1 MLANELIDRLERLG
15 LLDQEIIEAL
25 REQLEQS
32 GTRIT
37 PEAVAKLL
45 VDNGQLTHFQA
56 TKLIGELRSG
66 EYEEP
71 VAEST
76 DDADLTAGIDEVEV
90 VVEEATE
97 AEPVEVFATPAFEA
111 EPVVVE
117 AAPVEVAA
125 VGVEAL
131 GAGVPDNTP
140 RERPTPS
147 RKKPEEP
154 KTVWDSF
161 KIYGYIAIIV
171 LLLLTLGAGIWM
183 LGREDADQFIARA
196 NDAYDNQNYPNA
208 QKHYL
213 TFLDNFGE
221 EHQYS
226 SLSRTRVTMT
236 ELYKAAEFKQEPEQA
251 VDLAKLKLPLI
262 AEEEG
267 MNEERGNL
275 AQLLVD
281 IAKNLASAAGR
292 AKDTPRK
299 QELLAKLDEQRELMA
314 NAVYMPASMR
324 TTLEAQILAVEEDR
338 ARVERDINRN
348 ISLDNAEASM
358 TDSLAEK
365 NTKAAYDTRT
375 ALLRNFPDLR
385 ENERLVKLILEASK
399 IQKGLV
405 ESSAKI
411 PDVSDGLAEDGE
423 VESVL
428 LTTLAGTVA
437 PELRGVTL
445 YFRAG
450 GSILAF
456 DGENGKLRWRKF
468 VGYSKELP
476 PIRLEDGVLLSESS
490 TLEVL
495 RCSEDDGS
503 VLWRTKIDEPFGQ
516 PVSDGDEIY
525 VSTESGR
532 VICLDVETGEA
543 KWVTQIPQNL
553 EVAPGVDDRAKRAY
567 VVGDHSNLYLLNT
580 RDGACLESFYV
591 GHEPGT
597 VSVPAVPLLG
607 HVFVIVNAGSD
618 YANLKVLRTDET
630 GGQLK
635 QTQSFRL
642 SGNVRVPPIIQG
654 RRLVVLTDLGEVVVY
669 DIEPTAERDQVAEAA
684 KLPPFYDQPTPT
696 QMAVGRSQMWITG
709 TRIGRYELQINTGR
723 VIRDWLKHEFDTFIG
738 EPYSTDDALVYA
750 RILRGTSAIRVTAAN
765 PKTGEEIWRT
775 DVGVPVAL
783 LTLPPGSGDLHSITT
798 QAALFNIDSEAEQVG
813 ATDGPIENPGKKSV
827 AIRFENPIAIDEN
840 RSLMLNQ
847 VDGQSI
853 IVYEPERE
861 LGMLRQLTMYFASG
875 KPRDGGLVAGG
886 GLFLPLDNG
895 RAVLVDWRTGKAI
908 GTPFQPASDPNKN
921 VNWTNSISLPSDPDQ
936 IVLADSRRKMYRLR
950 VGDQIRELASTDLEF
965 DLLDQIAGVDSTIV
979 AATAGPASDFVV
991 GFDIVSL
998 KPKFKTLLDG
1008 RVVWG
1013 PVSVGDIG
1021 VYQTDDSV
1029 LRGIDA
1035 EGKSLFQ
1042 IPLPDG
1048 LPVGKP
1054 IMSDGKVV
1062 LAGKSGWITVFDPA
1076 TGAVT
1081 GTLDLGQPISASPLV
1096 KEGILL
1102 VPGTEGVIYRAPL
1115 PVK

>member
-71 VAEST
+71 VAEAT
-76 DDADLTAGIDEVEV
+76 DDSDLTAGIDEAEV
-90 VVEEATE
+90 VVEEVV
-97 AEPVEVFATPAFEA
+97 AEPVEVLATPAFEA
-111 EPVVVE
+111 QPVVVE
-117 AAPVEVAA
+117 AAPVEVGPI
-125 VGVEAL
+125 GVEAL
-131 GAGVPDNTP
+131 GGGVPDGTP
-140 RERPTPS
+140 KERPTPA
-147 RKKPEEP
+147 RKRPEEP

-171 LLLLTLGAGIWM
+171 LLLLTLVAGWWI
-183 LGREDADQFIARA
+183 LGREDADAYIARA
-196 NDAYDNQNYPNA
+196 NDAYDNQNYPAA
-208 QKHYL
+208 QKAYM
-213 TFLDNFGE
+213 TFLDLFGE
-221 EHQYS
+221 EHQHS

-236 ELYKAAEFKQEPEQA
+236 QLYKAAEFKQEPEQA
-251 VDLAKLKLPLI
+251 VDLAKLELPSI

-348 ISLDNAEASM
+348 ISLDAAEASM
-358 TDSLAEK
+358 TDSLGEK
-365 NTKAAYDTRT
+365 DTKAAYDIRT
-375 ALLRNFPDLR
+375 ALLRDFPDLR
-385 ENERLVKLILEASK
+385 ENERLVKLILEASE
-399 IQKGLV
+399 IQQGLV
-405 ESSAKI
+405 ESSANI
-411 PDVSDGLAEDGE
+411 PEVSDGLADEGE
-423 VESVL
+423 VDSVL

-476 PIRLEDGVLLSESS
+476 PLRLEDGVLLSESS

-503 VLWRTKIDEPFGQ
+503 VLWRTKVGEPFG
-516 PVSDGDEIY
+516 PPISDGDEIY
-525 VSTESGR
+525 VSTDSGR

-543 KWVTQIPQNL
+543 KWVQQIPQNL
-553 EVAPGVDDRAKRAY
+553 DVAPGVDDRAKRAY

-597 VSVPAVPLLG
+597 VSVPPVPLLG

-618 YANLKVLRTDET
+618 YANLRVIRTDET

-642 SGNVRVPPIIQG
+642 AGNVRVPPIVQG
-654 RRLVVLTDLGEVVVY
+654 RRLIVLTDLGEVVVY
-669 DIEPTAERDQVAEAA
+669 DIEPTAERDQVTEAA

-750 RILRGTSAIRVTAAN
+750 RVLRGTSAIRVTAAN

-783 LTLPPGSGDLHSITT
+783 LTVPPGSDDLHSITT
-798 QAALFNIDSEAEQVG
+798 QAALFNIDSESEQVG

-861 LGMLRQLTMYFASG
+861 LGMLRQLTIYFSSG

-908 GTPFQPASDPNKN
+908 GTPFQPASDPNKT
-921 VNWTNSISLPSDPDQ
+921 VNWTNSIRLPSDPDQ
-936 IVLADSRRKMYRLR
+936 VVLADSRRKMYRLR
-950 VGDQIRELASTDLEF
+950 VGDRIRELASADLEF
-965 DLLDQIAGVDSTIV
+965 DLLDQIAGVDSTVV

-1013 PVSVGDIG
+1013 PVAVGDIG
-1021 VYQTDDSV
+1021 LYQTDDSV

-1042 IPLPDG
+1042 IPLPGG

-1054 IMSDGKVV
+1054 VMSDGKSCHCRK
-1062 LAGKSGWITVFDPA
+1062 AW
-1076 TGAVT
+1076 
-1081 GTLDLGQPISASPLV
+1081 LDRDL
-1096 KEGILL
+1096 
-1102 VPGTEGVIYRAPL
+1102 
-1115 PVK
+1115 